1 LDLLRKRKLDAKDK
15 LANKTKINSS
25 DKNVDSESMEKICDL
40 AEPSKILS
48 DGHGDYILPNSAQV
62 ASQDPPQDNS
72 QVTGL

>member
-1 LDLLRKRKLDAKDK
+1 
-15 LANKTKINSS
+15 
-25 DKNVDSESMEKICDL
+25 MEKICDL

>member
-1 LDLLRKRKLDAKDK
+1 
-15 LANKTKINSS
+15 
-25 DKNVDSESMEKICDL
+25 MEKICDL

-48 DGHGDYILPNSAQV
+48 DGHGDILPNSAQV